1 MTKSG
6 KDKISQE
13 PNKSSNKIGTNRK
26 VTHLYLNDKYLTGIN
41 SFNGYIHLT
50 VLYLHNNYIEKL
62 QNLNNL
68 SNLRALYLQRN
79 KIKKIE
85 NLEGLVKL
93 QRLYLGHNEINVV
106 ENLENLRNLE
116 ELHIEKQNLAGGEK
130 LCFDPRT
137 IHCLSNCI
145 GILNISQNN
154 MTTIQM
160 LFPLKYL
167 RVLNASNNNIT
178 ELANIT
184 DTLQHLTY
192 LREANFFGNPVAKQH
207 RYRETIIG
215 KSISLKTLDRK
226 DITDITRSFI
236 KRFEIEKSNF
246 ESKDITDVPSNITDL
261 VKSYPLSLQKAVSN
275 FMLKPVKSSENNGLL
290 NISNGA
296 YVPWKSMPATFS
308 GGSFKTPPLLRK
320 KKKAECRTMNLSS
333 LPNLL

>member
-26 VTHLYLNDKYLTGIN
+26 VTHLYLNDKYLTGIVSIIFCVFVTLYWHLLLQLHNFQN

-137 IHCLSNCI
+137 IHCLSV
-145 GILNISQNN
+145 GI
-154 MTTIQM
+154 
-160 LFPLKYL
+160 F
-167 RVLNASNNNIT
+167 
-178 ELANIT
+178 
-184 DTLQHLTY
+184 
-192 LREANFFGNPVAKQH
+192 
-207 RYRETIIG
+207 
-215 KSISLKTLDRK
+215 
-226 DITDITRSFI
+226 
-236 KRFEIEKSNF
+236 
-246 ESKDITDVPSNITDL
+246 
-261 VKSYPLSLQKAVSN
+261 
-275 FMLKPVKSSENNGLL
+275 
-290 NISNGA
+290 
-296 YVPWKSMPATFS
+296 
-308 GGSFKTPPLLRK
+308 
-320 KKKAECRTMNLSS
+320 
-333 LPNLL
+333 